1 MNERQKR
8 LIEVYEHLRKYFNVH
23 TKTEF
28 AEAVHYGRT
37 SMSAAM
43 NGSMKYLTNK
53 LFESI
58 CEAFPNVFNRT
69 YLIRG
74 FGRLLTIE
82 EQARCEDI
90 DDRLNNPEYAYKP
103 QQEEKEKE
111 SGMQGHADYSS
122 LINATIAAKDDAIES
137 YKKLLKSK
145 DDLIASLEQ
154 RIKEKD
160 EYIATLKERLVEYR
174 RTIDSQNL
182 TSYPFPI
189 GAADNPRKPRQTP

>member
-1 MNERQKR
+1 MERKDR
-8 LIEVYEHLRKYFNVH
+8 LKQVYEHVRKYYGIH
-23 TKTEF
+23 TQGEF
-28 AEAVHYGRT
+28 ADYIKYARAYI
-37 SMSAAM
+37 SSAM
-43 NGSMKYLTNK
+43 HGNEKNLTNK
-53 LFESI
+53 LFTSI
-58 CEAFPNVFNRT
+58 NDAFPGVFNLT

-90 DDRLNNPEYAYKP
+90 DDRMSNPEYAYKP
-103 QQEEKEKE
+103 HQEEKEKE

-137 YKKLLKSK
+137 YKKLLQSK
-145 DDLIASLEQ
+145 DELIASLEQ

-160 EYIATLKERLVEYR
+160 DYIATLKERLVEYR
-174 RTIDSQNL
+174 CTIDSQNL